1 MIDVDY
7 GNSSDAH
14 VARPASTRSAPA
26 FGDGGATATARSKSM
41 AGGADTA
48 SLKPSCCRPW
58 KGAKTFDA
66 AGIFGVPRVLFVHM
80 KPTHE
85 AQNPM
90 VYGTHRRTP
99 FMNNTMSQAFAVP
112 ECTALRRGTS
122 GRTSSRCSTESA
134 RCVLLQQRMLQ
145 APTHTNRQG
154 CERAGAG
161 RDWFLRQ
168 AGWWRSWESQ
178 YRVSP
183 PRGPIT
189 LLEAGQ
195 RS

>member
-85 AQNPM
+85 PQNPM
-90 VYGTHRRTP
+90 VYDKHRRTP
-99 FMNNTMSQAFAVP
+99 FTNNTMSQAFAVP

-168 AGWWRSWESQ
+168 AGWSRSWQSQ

>member
-1 MIDVDY
+1 MPRQLR
-7 GNSSDAH
+7 GSRTKAESSRDTKPFA
-14 VARPASTRSAPA
+14 
-26 FGDGGATATARSKSM
+26 AT
-41 AGGADTA
+41 
-48 SLKPSCCRPW
+48 
-58 KGAKTFDA
+58 
-66 AGIFGVPRVLFVHM
+66 GIFGGPQVLFVHM

-90 VYGTHRRTP
+90 VYGVHRRTP
-99 FMNNTMSQAFAVP
+99 FMNNTTSQAYAVP
-112 ECTALRRGTS
+112 ECTATRRGTS

-145 APTHTNRQG
+145 APTNTNRQG
-154 CERAGAG
+154 CGRVDAG

-183 PRGPIT
+183 RRGPIT
-189 LLEAGQ
+189 QLEAVRRLKPAASRLPVVVTGLLKTIG
-195 RS
+195 

>member
-1 MIDVDY
+1 MLGLIVPRQLR
-7 GNSSDAH
+7 GSCAKAESS
-14 VARPASTRSAPA
+14 RSPKT
-26 FGDGGATATARSKSM
+26 FGAT
-41 AGGADTA
+41 
-48 SLKPSCCRPW
+48 
-58 KGAKTFDA
+58 
-66 AGIFGVPRVLFVHM
+66 GIFGRPQVLFVHM

-99 FMNNTMSQAFAVP
+99 FTNNTMSQAFAVP
-112 ECTALRRGTS
+112 ECTASRRGTS
-122 GRTSSRCSTESA
+122 GRTSSRCSTRSA

-154 CERAGAG
+154 CERADAG

-168 AGWWRSWESQ
+168 AGWWRSWQSQ

-183 PRGPIT
+183 RRGPIT
-189 LLEAGQ
+189 QLEAVRVDA
-195 RS
+195 RSGLVARR